1 MLNDILNG
9 FWSGLAIFVE
19 PFYYAGV
26 AIWNGMLSLIGTV
39 SVKTPETFSE
49 GAWTYVTDT
58 LYPWA
63 LAIGAMMLN
72 IFFMI
77 GIIRQTTNLKQN
89 FTLEIFIDCCIKAVF
104 ANLLML
110 SGIELMKS
118 FFSMASGICSSLMV
132 ETPNIAVQ
140 EDQDLGSIL
149 FYMIFGIIFLI
160 VCLVCSVT
168 VFLTIYG
175 RYLQLYL
182 LVVSGPFAWG
192 TLPGGPG
199 ISQSAFAWLRTFLSK
214 VFEVVLIVMAILIAG
229 KMSSAIDFG
238 TLSGIGGIFDG
249 AIQAIQNICIMVLLT
264 ASVKGMDA
272 FMKRV
277 FAL

>member
-1 MLNDILNG
+1 MLDNILDS
-9 FWSGLAIFVE
+9 FWAGLAIFLE

-26 AIWNGMLSLIGTV
+26 AIWNGMLSLITSV
-39 SVKTPETFSE
+39 SVNTPETFSE

-63 LAIGAMMLN
+63 LSIGAMMLN

-89 FTLEIFIDCCIKAVF
+89 FTLEIFIDCCIKVVF
-104 ANLLML
+104 GNLLML

-118 FFSMASGICSSLMV
+118 FFSMASGTCSSLMI
-132 ETPNIAVQ
+132 ETPSIAVQ
-140 EDQDLGSIL
+140 EDNDLGSVL

-160 VCLVCSVT
+160 VCLVCSVM
-168 VFLTIYG
+168 VFLTVYG
-175 RYLQLYL
+175 RYLQLYM
-182 LVVSGPFAWG
+182 LVVSGPIAWG
-192 TLPGGPG
+192 TLPGGQG
-199 ISQSAFAWLRTFLSK
+199 ISQTAFAWLRTFLSK
-214 VFEVVLIVMAILIAG
+214 TFEVVMILIAILIAG

-249 AIQAIQNICIMVLLT
+249 AIQALQNMCTMVLLT
-264 ASVKGMDA
+264 ASVKGMDG